1 MVKQATPT
9 KSKQTRKQI
18 TSNVKNAMSKA
29 EEEILVAR
37 AQVGDTSKQPRFGI
51 DQKDMNRFVQAIFK
65 FSKEA
70 IFTEPAYRA
79 DSSKRDAWLA
89 RVVTKEPYLLG
100 ILQSVVAI
108 DKNRGWNMIGGRNQV
123 RKFVGVSHNF
133 QVAPDLHG
141 WRPGISVTAQSYYQA
156 DLGGPVELGRFE
168 TGVLAALYSV
178 DPTQCFLTG
187 DPDKPL
193 RYRNAQ
199 KENQLWTLDDYF
211 RVVSFP
217 STNEKMNGLG
227 FCAISRCIELA
238 KLLVSVYEHD
248 REKLGSK
255 APKGIL
261 TIKGVTQAQ
270 WLQSVSEQVSERTAL
285 EREYY
290 TGVQVLA
297 AGAGEPD
304 ISVALTS
311 LSELPSDFDHYQ
323 FVSMIIYG
331 YALAFGYDP
340 REFWPVS
347 GGSLGSATES
357 ETMHRKAT
365 SKGGLDF
372 ALNFQENYQKRL
384 PSTVEFQFEQRDV
397 DGDISEAEFKKQ
409 VLDIIDRMYM
419 SVNAEG
425 VNLITRE
432 EARILLV
439 EAKIIPDDWTI
450 NDEPQQIEDVD
461 DAGAEELLDTERVRR
476 ALDKFPN
483 EQIVVYNSSLNQ
495 YRTIYD
501 PQFRKYTIGVRR
513 AVKKKSKSGAMKQ
526 RRYEGDYEQVRAAY
540 WDATYSIVRDYLES
554 SERSTVYKSAMSRN
568 VVEAFTPSAELG
580 YEKAGGELP
589 LEDEINDWLTDA
601 QSTELGNVALL
612 FDSLKQIRDSGEFDA
627 EAEATARADGYA
639 STLDGIFNK
648 GTMYGLGNKMLTFE
662 GTDGVHSCKDCQALQ
677 GKRHKASWWIQHDY
691 IPPHGTGLECAPGGH
706 CLHELVDDTGEVWT
720 V

>member
-1 MVKQATPT
+1 MAKKTPT
-9 KSKQTRKQI
+9 TSKQTRNKLPKPI
-18 TSNVKNAMSKA
+18 TKA
-29 EEEILVAR
+29 LEQAETEVMIAR
-37 AQVGDTSKQPRFGI
+37 AAAGESKQPRFDI
-51 DQKDMNRFVQAIFK
+51 DLKDLNRFVQSIFK

-70 IFTEPAYRA
+70 IYNEPPYRS
-79 DSSKRDAWLA
+79 DSAKRDEWLSK
-89 RVVTKEPYLLG
+89 VVTKEPYLLG

-123 RKFVGVSHNF
+123 RKFVGITHNF
-133 QVAPDLHG
+133 QVAPDLFG
-141 WRPGISVTAQSYYQA
+141 WRPGISVTSQSYYQA
-156 DLGGPVELGRFE
+156 DMGGVVELGRMGNRE
-168 TGVLAALYSV
+168 GPLAALYAV
-178 DPTQCFLTG
+178 DPTQCYLTG
-187 DPDKPL
+187 KQETPL
-193 RYRNAQ
+193 RYKNTS
-199 KENQLWTLDDYF
+199 KENQLWTLNDYF

-227 FCAISRCIELA
+227 FCAVSRCIELA

-261 TIKGVTQAQ
+261 TINGVTMAQ
-270 WLQSVSEQVSERTAL
+270 WLQSVSENEPERTAL
-285 EREYY
+285 ERAYY

-297 AGAGEPD
+297 AGQGEPA

-311 LSELPSDFDHYQ
+311 LSELPADFDHYQ

-372 ALNFQENYQKRL
+372 ALNFQENYQREL
-384 PSTVEFQFEQRDV
+384 PPTVEFQFEQRDV
-397 DGDISEAEFKKQ
+397 DGDISEATLKKA
-409 VLDIIDRMYM
+409 VLDIIDRMYQ
-419 SVNAEG
+419 SVNAEN

-450 NDEPQQIEDVD
+450 EDEPQQIEDVD
-461 DAGAEELLDTERVRR
+461 DAGAEELLASERVRR
-476 ALDKFPN
+476 AMDKFPN
-483 EQIVVYNSSLNQ
+483 EQIVAYSSNANT

-501 PQFRKYTIGVRR
+501 PQLRKYTIAVKR
-513 AVKKKSKSGAMKQ
+513 AVKKKTPNGMKS
-526 RRYEGDYEQVRAAY
+526 RRYEGDYESVRAAY
-540 WDATYSIVRDYLES
+540 HDATYTIVRDYLES
-554 SERSTVYKSAMSRN
+554 SDRSTVYKSAMGRN
-568 VVEAFTPSAELG
+568 VVEAFTPAAELG
-580 YEKAGGELP
+580 YENAGGELP
-589 LEDEINDWLTDA
+589 LEDDANDWLTDA
-601 QSTELGNVALL
+601 QSIELGNVELL

-627 EAEATARADGYA
+627 EKEATDRANGYA
-639 STLDGIFNK
+639 STLDGIYNK

-662 GTDGVHSCKDCQALQ
+662 GEDGEKSCKDCQRLQ
-677 GKRHKASWWIQHDY
+677 GQRHKASWWIEHDY
-691 IPPHGTGLECAPGGH
+691 IPPHGAGLECAPGGH
-706 CLHELVDDTGEVWT
+706 CLHELVDDDGEVWT